1 VLPPAPLSTLRCV
14 YWFSCE
20 RALFQLPCCCKLART
35 AAARQTVTEAAVCS
49 KGLVL
54 VAHRTTALPPV
65 YNVGRSQGGTW
76 RSQVHLHRM
85 PRRLPSP
92 SAPLSTSSARAVD
105 PNAPHS
111 GPATRRTQAGVPRCT
126 SQAAVPASCHTPAL
140 LTPSLAR
147 SSALLGAEAGTSLP
161 ASTTLHPRAFH
172 HSRRLAS
179 PGLGGRAG
187 GCQTTTSSTATLL
200 LPPAPSTGNLE
211 ACAVKAADARQ
222 PVAC

>member
-1 VLPPAPLSTLRCV
+1 MLPPAPLSTLRCV

-85 PRRLPSP
+85 PRRRAIAQRPPLHKFCTRSRPQCPSLGACNKEDP
-92 SAPLSTSSARAVD
+92 SRGASVHEPGSRSSVVSHTCPPDAVAGPQQRSPRRRGRHIASGVHDAAPPSLSSLSALGK
-105 PNAPHS
+105 S
-111 GPATRRTQAGVPRCT
+111 GPGR
-126 SQAAVPASCHTPAL
+126 
-140 LTPSLAR
+140 AR
-147 SSALLGAEAGTSLP
+147 
-161 ASTTLHPRAFH
+161 
-172 HSRRLAS
+172 RRL
-179 PGLGGRAG
+179 PDHD
-187 GCQTTTSSTATLL
+187 
-200 LPPAPSTGNLE
+200 
-211 ACAVKAADARQ
+211 K
-222 PVAC
+222 